1 MGTSAVQAPRL
12 LGPQPPTAVSR
23 AEIPAR
29 TLLAPQPQTTLAE
42 ACVGELPPPT
52 LLPLLHP
59 SLDTT
64 LRPPKMGFCTPSLSC
79 SRNSSRTCSGF
90 RGAGTELRA
99 AAISEGF
106 QQNTVCLMGVNFL
119 AG

>member
-1 MGTSAVQAPRL
+1 MGAQQLEVEAQMRELALKPQRCVKGQTSAVQAPRL

-79 SRNSSRTCSGF
+79 PRNSSRTCSGCQ
-90 RGAGTELRA
+90 RSRH
-99 AAISEGF
+99 
-106 QQNTVCLMGVNFL
+106 
-119 AG
+119 